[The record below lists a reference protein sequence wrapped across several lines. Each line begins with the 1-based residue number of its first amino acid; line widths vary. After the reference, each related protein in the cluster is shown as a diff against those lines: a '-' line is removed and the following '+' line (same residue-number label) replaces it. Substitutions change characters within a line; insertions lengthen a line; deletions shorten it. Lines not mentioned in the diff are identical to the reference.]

1 MARHTF
7 DKLVERFAFA
17 MEMLREGRKLKSEPR
32 SETKSKQKRCVDRNL
47 KIISGSKKAYVK

>member
-7 DKLVERFAFA
+7 DKLVEKFAFA
-17 MEMLREGRKLKSEPR
+17 VEMLREGRKMK

-47 KIISGSKKAYVK
+47 KNNKRKQEGIRKVNR